1 MATINTTKTLSVEAQ
16 TFYDRLLL
24 ERLLPNLVY
33 AKYGQEKTIP
43 KREGDKVN
51 FRRFNSYDPAT
62 TPLTEGVTPEGKTI
76 SISEVEAE
84 LKQYGAYTELTD
96 LLQMVGIDDNVK
108 EVTELHGEQAS
119 NTIDIVTRD
128 VVCAGTN
135 VIYSTG
141 SATNAVTESDK
152 LTADLV
158 RKAVRT
164 LRRANA
170 KPQEGA
176 YFIGIVHPDVA
187 ADLMTDALWQDVSKY
202 NGGEEIKKGE
212 IGRLCGV
219 RFVETTNAK
228 IKSGAGAGSADVY
241 CTMIIGKGAYGTIKL
256 EGAAKPQTIVKQ
268 LGSAGTADPLDQR
281 GTVGWKMPAYAV
293 ARLQEL
299 AMVRIETSATK

>member
-1 MATINTTKTLSVEAQ
+1 MATTNTTKTLTVEAQ
-16 TFYDRLLL
+16 TFYDRTLL
-24 ERLLPNLVY
+24 ERLTPNLVF
-33 AKYGQEKTIP
+33 AKYGQEKTLP

-51 FRRFNSYDPAT
+51 FRRFNSYEPAT
-62 TPLTEGVTPEGKTI
+62 TALTEGVTPQGKTV
-76 SISEVEAE
+76 SITEVEAE
-84 LKQYGAYTELTD
+84 LKQYGDFTEYSDFIDMT
-96 LLQMVGIDDNVK
+96 GIDPV
-108 EVTELHGEQAS
+108 VTEITEVHGEQAS

-141 SATNAVTESDK
+141 SATSAVTESDK
-152 LTADLV
+152 LTSDLV

-256 EGAAKPQTIVKQ
+256 EGAAKPQTIVKA
-268 LGSAGTADPLDQR
+268 LGSAGTADPLNQR

-293 ARLQEL
+293 ARLDEL
-299 AMVRIETSATK
+299 CMVRIETSVTK